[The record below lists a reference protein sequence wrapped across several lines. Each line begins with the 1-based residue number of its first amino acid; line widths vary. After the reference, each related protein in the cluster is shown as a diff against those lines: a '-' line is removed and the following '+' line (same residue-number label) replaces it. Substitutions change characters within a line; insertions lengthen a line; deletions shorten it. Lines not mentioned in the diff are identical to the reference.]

1 MAKYKVKM
9 MNCPK
14 CGLHAMVTVGV
25 GVCTPCDAWN
35 ETTEQMNER
44 VQRIRSMN
52 ENTQQGS
59 MTWARRAGSGAL
71 YQVEKKG
78 K

>member
-9 MNCPK
+9 MDCPK
-14 CGLHAMVTVGV
+14 CGLHAMVPVDI

-35 ETTEQMNER
+35 ETAEQMNER
-44 VQRIRSMN
+44 VRRIRSKN

-59 MTWARRAGSGAL
+59 MTWARSAGSGTF
-71 YQVEKKG
+71 YRVKE
-78 K
+78 